1 MTKIHN
7 RCVTVTHLEYK
18 SNSNHTGATPVAL
31 LINHYLGWD
40 VKMML
45 RKLMLLLEILM
56 PLFAMIETFVLLCKV
71 LMQIYCKIYDRNFY
85 EFDYVNN
92 IEWTSIIVVTIFFMP
107 ATSRAISIILLALA
121 IVNNI
126 IFLSYYKKADKY
138 KDDSKFD
145 KISLIFTTCLFCC
158 TMIIVILVK

>member
-1 MTKIHN
+1 
-7 RCVTVTHLEYK
+7 
-18 SNSNHTGATPVAL
+18 
-31 LINHYLGWD
+31 
-40 VKMML
+40 
-45 RKLMLLLEILM
+45 
-56 PLFAMIETFVLLCKV
+56 
-71 LMQIYCKIYDRNFY
+71 
-85 EFDYVNN
+85 
-92 IEWTSIIVVTIFFMP
+92 MP

-126 IFLSYYKKADKY
+126 IFLSYYKKTDKY